1 MTSAAAGRLTEEP
14 TSTMRSSSTRTSPGE
29 TIFPDSISRRRA
41 ACNTAACFDP
51 AGRDCAKPGEKR
63 TQESNA
69 KDNGARRADFVFIV
83 PKMIALPLLSPAQS
97 RGMKW
102 RRTGGVTRGDQLATV
117 ESLGDGTVRARL
129 GVYSA
134 SGRRAGGDAEDSS

>member
-1 MTSAAAGRLTEEP
+1 
-14 TSTMRSSSTRTSPGE
+14 
-29 TIFPDSISRRRA
+29 
-41 ACNTAACFDP
+41 
-51 AGRDCAKPGEKR
+51 
-63 TQESNA
+63 
-69 KDNGARRADFVFIV
+69 
-83 PKMIALPLLSPAQS
+83 
-97 RGMKW
+97 MKW